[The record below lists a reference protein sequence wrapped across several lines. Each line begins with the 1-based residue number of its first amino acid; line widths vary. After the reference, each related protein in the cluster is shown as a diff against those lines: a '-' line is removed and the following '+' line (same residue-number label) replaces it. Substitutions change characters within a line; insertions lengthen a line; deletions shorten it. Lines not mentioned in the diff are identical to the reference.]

1 MNESILVVEE
11 ESQVL
16 KMYQDELEALGY
28 EVECASSR
36 EAAIKKFRAHPTD
49 LILIDLPSSKSN
61 QLRSLEDFLQLKRD
75 VKLVVNTECPPTCDF
90 NYWVAD
96 AVLSR
101 SADIATLGETLRGVL
116 S

>member
-1 MNESILVVEE
+1 MKESILVVEE

-49 LILIDLPSSKSN
+49 LILIDLPSSEAS
-61 QLRSLEDFLQLKRD
+61 QLKSLEDFLRMKRD
-75 VKLVVNTECPPTCDF
+75 VKLIVNTKCPPTCDF
-90 NYWVAD
+90 NYWMAD
-96 AVLSR
+96 AVMSR
-101 SADIATLGETLRGVL
+101 PTDLATLGETVRGVL
-116 S
+116 R